1 MQIPDDSLKYPSP
14 AFVATFVEVKGLTF
28 DVDGAS
34 CHFVA
39 SLNYQVGL
47 IVSPVLDTVMF
58 LAIPNLSHSLSF
70 PFLPASSA
78 ISCRATFRWNEQR
91 QPRLAV
97 MGFVQVS
104 SQQVGWCLIVIFIA
118 HSSYTGP

>member
-34 CHFVA
+34 CHFVS

-58 LAIPNLSHSLSF
+58 FGNSKSLSF
-70 PFLPASSA
+70 SILSPSWRTAGKLIRSPDISLQQSSGRSENA
-78 ISCRATFRWNEQR
+78 CCEFSSPVTG
-91 QPRLAV
+91 RLDLSLDLV
-97 MGFVQVS
+97 F
-104 SQQVGWCLIVIFIA
+104 
-118 HSSYTGP
+118 P